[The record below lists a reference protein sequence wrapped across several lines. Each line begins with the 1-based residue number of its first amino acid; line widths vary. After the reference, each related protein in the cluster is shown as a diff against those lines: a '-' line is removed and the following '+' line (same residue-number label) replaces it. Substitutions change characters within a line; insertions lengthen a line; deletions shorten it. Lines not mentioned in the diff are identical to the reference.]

1 MKMIGIIALVMTQS
15 LLAGPASAEPAYAP
29 GAAQVGAFGGLRLR
43 IPLDGETGDRR
54 ARLALALAPVAQVRE
69 RSGMSRSGLGDGLEL
84 AVGDRGALR
93 LSLAGEPI
101 ERLAAR
107 ARADGDGSGSGTRTI
122 LIVGGVA
129 VALGVGALLFWD
141 AWDDASE

>member
-1 MKMIGIIALVMTQS
+1 MRMIGIIALLVSQS
-15 LLAGPASAEPAYAP
+15 LLAGPASAAPVHAP

-43 IPLDGETGDRR
+43 IPLGGETGDRP
-54 ARLALALAPVAQVRE
+54 ARLSLALAPVAQIRAGDGAP
-69 RSGMSRSGLGDGLEL
+69 RSGTSDGLEL

-107 ARADGDGSGSGTRTI
+107 ARADGDESGSGTRTI
-122 LIVGGVA
+122 LIIGGIA
-129 VALGVGALLFWD
+129 VALGVGALVFWD
-141 AWDDASE
+141 AMEDASE